1 MTTEFLNVPV
11 WLWIIGFFCLVF
23 IFQANNFL
31 AKRRE
36 VSRLREMEE
45 WRDSL
50 QRLEINQ
57 VLEIQFLREC
67 CILEHREHVDK
78 LTAKIESTSNPHEAA
93 VLQLSLD
100 AIRDKVN
107 DLYAKVKLKHDL
119 QHNNL
124 RAKHYRVL
132 GHGL

>member
-1 MTTEFLNVPV
+1 MVGL
-11 WLWIIGFFCLVF
+11 LCLVF

-45 WRDSL
+45 WRGALHRLKMNQLFEL
-50 QRLEINQ
+50 QH
-57 VLEIQFLREC
+57 LRDRC
-67 CILEHREHVDK
+67 RADHGDHVEK
-78 LTAKIESTSNPHEAA
+78 LRAKIESTNNPHEAA

-107 DLYAKVKLKHDL
+107 DRHTKMKLKHDL
-119 QHNNL
+119 QHNDL